1 MKRLLLV
8 GALASV
14 ALFVAPAES
23 EAACGRFRHRVGA
36 VLRAPFKVVKAIR
49 ARRCNCEAGT
59 ASHSA
64 CATCSR

>member
-8 GALASV
+8 CAIASA

-36 VLRAPFKVVKAIR
+36 VLRAPFKVAKAIR
-49 ARRCNCEAGT
+49 ARRCNCEAG
-59 ASHSA
+59 AARHAA
-64 CATCSR
+64 CSTYSR

>member
-8 GALASV
+8 GAIASA

-23 EAACGRFRHRVGA
+23 EAACGRFRHRIGA
-36 VLRAPFKVVKAIR
+36 VLRAPFKLAKVIR
-49 ARRCNCEAGT
+49 ARRCHCEAGT
-59 ASHSA
+59 AGHSA

>member
-8 GALASV
+8 GAIASA

-36 VLRAPFKVVKAIR
+36 VLRAPFKLGKAIR
-49 ARRCNCEAGT
+49 ARRCNCAVITNSHT
-59 ASHSA
+59 ACS
-64 CATCSR
+64 TCSR